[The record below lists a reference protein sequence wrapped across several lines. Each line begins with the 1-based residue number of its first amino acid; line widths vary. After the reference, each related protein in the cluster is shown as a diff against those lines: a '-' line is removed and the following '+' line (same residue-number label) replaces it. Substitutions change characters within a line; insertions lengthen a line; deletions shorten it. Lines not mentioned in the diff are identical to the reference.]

1 MTETQLTRR
10 GQIVTAL
17 IACAATL
24 SALSCLTV
32 GAIWAGMQMPHPNGW
47 ALVVLLIGLASVG
60 VVWLID
66 ITPAV
71 DTTDEALRDEL
82 ATARSKRRV

>member
-10 GQIVTAL
+10 GQIVTAI

-24 SALSCLTV
+24 SALTCLTL

-47 ALVVLLIGLASVG
+47 ALIVILVGLCSVG

-66 ITPAV
+66 NTPAV

-82 ATARSKRRV
+82 DVARSKRRV